1 MEVQN
6 RWQSGPTELIRYAIK
21 HLHRSSEF
29 DQRIAFLLLDVG
41 VETLFKTFLQLPEE
55 ATGTKMSYGKRRAA
69 AEGNFHELVRGVKE
83 AAGTRLDGID
93 LTHVQFYH
101 DLRNKLYHQ
110 GNGIT
115 VPTDKSKGYASLAA
129 ELLRRLLDIDLQ
141 PELLRPQQE
150 SKRRQEENAIVEQ
163 VRQMQEAL
171 ERQMR
176 GLEQDLRLAIEKVE
190 PAFVMPSFERRA
202 EQWQSHSRPKL
213 IASLY
218 LNTRK
223 PDNASFDAEDLLHEW
238 PSELLSEVRQLMP
251 PALQRFIDDHHVGPG
266 AIAKMALESDFLEV
280 LLILADIALGL
291 PTDPSDDVYWQAKTF
306 QSMNPLNPPPLWE
319 AGNSLERMLRE
330 GEDLKAEVDKM
341 RSALTVSIEE

>member
-6 RWQSGPTELIRYAIK
+6 PWQSGPTELIRYAIK

-83 AAGTRLDGID
+83 AAGTRLDGVNLI
-93 LTHVQFYH
+93 HVHFYH

-115 VPTDKSKGYASLAA
+115 VPTDQSKGYASLAV

-150 SKRRQEENAIVEQ
+150 SKRRQEETAIVEQ

-171 ERQMR
+171 GQQIC

-190 PAFVMPSFERRA
+190 PAFVMPSFELQA
-202 EQWQSHSRPKL
+202 EQWRSRSRLKL
-213 IASLY
+213 MSTWSSL
-218 LNTRK
+218 NIRE
-223 PDNASFDAEDLLHEW
+223 PDDKDRLPNLWSKW
-238 PSELLSEVRQLMP
+238 PSELLSEVRQLIP
-251 PALQRFIDDHHVGPG
+251 PALQRFIDDHHVGPS
-266 AIAKMALESDFLEV
+266 A
-280 LLILADIALGL
+280 
-291 PTDPSDDVYWQAKTF
+291 VY
-306 QSMNPLNPPPLWE
+306 
-319 AGNSLERMLRE
+319 
-330 GEDLKAEVDKM
+330 
-341 RSALTVSIEE
+341 